1 MSIKNEIGQIVLK
14 DNLPEIPFN
23 YNWNNK
29 LDCKAFTTLRL
40 HNPNRFRVGQTYR
53 ITLKKS
59 FKKHAKIEGVKIL
72 LLKNVSDYIAFLDTG
87 YSKEEC
93 QNIIKKMY
101 PNKNFE
107 HQKLAFILLKS
118 I

>member
-1 MSIKNEIGQIVLK
+1 MSVRNQIRQVICI
-14 DNLPEIPFN
+14 DDHPELPFS

-40 HNPNRFRVGQTYR
+40 HNPDRFKVGQTYR
-53 ITLKKS
+53 ITLNKS
-59 FKKHAKIEGVKIL
+59 YKKHAKIEDIKTL
-72 LLKNVSDYIAFLDTG
+72 LLKNISDYIAYLDTG

-93 QNIIKKMY
+93 QSIIRKIY

-107 HQKLAFILLKS
+107 HQKLDFILLKTV
-118 I
+118 